1 MAQVK
6 VQMQTLPDA
15 QAAGEGQ
22 KTVRNGSH
30 KLHTK
35 PGPSDTVQGR
45 LIRHLLGGQQNAN
58 TAVTCQDKEAEAAAG
73 SRKREGGGVH
83 VMDLEGAFRGAPQG
97 TLHQDGCAC
106 GGQNLQP
113 THLGCHLCAYKHL
126 HAASLIA

>member
-45 LIRHLLGGQQNAN
+45 LIRHCLEANRTQTPQLLVRTKKQRQQQEAGRGKGEGVMLWTWRVPSGVRRRVPCTRMDVPVEVKTFSPPTSAATSVLTN
-58 TAVTCQDKEAEAAAG
+58 TCMQQV
-73 SRKREGGGVH
+73 
-83 VMDLEGAFRGAPQG
+83 
-97 TLHQDGCAC
+97 
-106 GGQNLQP
+106 
-113 THLGCHLCAYKHL
+113 
-126 HAASLIA
+126 